1 MIYYL
6 FQKFFF
12 VVDHK
17 EQYMEY
23 MTRLFRKT
31 DAHLKYN
38 GKNYKDFS
46 LGRQIVH
53 IDKKRYLK
61 LILPLSTNEVIFL
74 VFISF

>member
-6 FQKFFF
+6 FQKFLF

-31 DAHLKYN
+31 DAPLKYD

-53 IDKKRYLK
+53 IDKK
-61 LILPLSTNEVIFL
+61 NIFK
-74 VFISF
+74 IEN